1 MHDLW
6 TGIFFCFQGN
16 HAAVTDGELSDFM
29 QSIWNG
35 DVNAATDVRINLQ
48 SHTSTSSS
56 IDRASGRYVHRN
68 WKSGPCIT
76 FIASNPKAHI

>member
-1 MHDLW
+1 MIHGLAY
-6 TGIFFCFQGN
+6 FFVCFQGT

-68 WKSGPCIT
+68 LQSGPYIT
-76 FIASNPKAHI
+76 FIASNP